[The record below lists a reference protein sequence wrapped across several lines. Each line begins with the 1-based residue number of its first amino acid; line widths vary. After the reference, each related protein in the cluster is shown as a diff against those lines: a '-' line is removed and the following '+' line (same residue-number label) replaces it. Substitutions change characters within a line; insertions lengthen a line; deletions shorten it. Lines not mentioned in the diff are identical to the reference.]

1 MTHSF
6 IKTLLV
12 LIAIVFYTNANAQ
25 ITTIGGSTNDT
36 VAINFVEPREYVL
49 GGITYSGAK
58 DFDQA
63 LIQNLSGLIIGE
75 TYSIPGD
82 KIAKAI
88 EVLWKQQLFT
98 DITITATK
106 IEGENVFLDIHF
118 ETLPRLAKFTFKGV
132 KKGDADDL
140 REKIKLARG
149 KIVNENLMLNIKNKT
164 IDFYKDKGY
173 LDIATDITQIKDTI
187 QRNSVIIQIAVRK
200 NKKIKINEIIL
211 EGNTLLSDGKIRRT
225 LKETKRYR
233 WWNVF
238 NSAKY
243 NEENFEKDKEKL
255 IAKYNAKGYRDAR
268 IDFDTVYRVS
278 YNRLDVKMRINEG
291 HQYYFGDIAWYGN
304 TKHPT
309 KLLNEIVGIKKGDK
323 FNQDLLN
330 SRVNMSQDGRDVSSL
345 YMDDGYL
352 FFQIQPTEVNIYGDT
367 IDYEMRI
374 NEGRQARINHV
385 TIVGNTKTNDRVIL
399 REIRTKPGMLF
410 SRADIIRTQRE
421 LAQLRYFNE
430 QTLGVN
436 PIPNPANGTV
446 DIEYTVEEKSSDQ
459 IQLSGGYGANRLI
472 GTLGLS
478 LGNFSTYNFFKAKS
492 WTPIP
497 AGDGQSLS
505 IQASTSGAYYST
517 ASISFTEP
525 WLGGKRPNAF
535 STSLFWN
542 IYNPTGITRRVNSE
556 AFSQLAT
563 IGSSIGLGKR
573 LKVPDD
579 YFQLYQDVSWQHYT
593 LTNYANPIFNDP
605 ARTRNAD
612 GVLKDI
618 IHIANNISYGA
629 TLSRSSVEGGT
640 IFPTGGSSFKLS
652 VQLTPPYSLLRSA
665 AKNTELVS
673 KTEQY
678 KWSEYHKWKFT
689 AQWYTKVIGKFVL
702 NTKAGFGV
710 LGYYNNA
717 IGQSP
722 FERFSLGGAPL
733 SGNFSLFGSETVYL
747 RGYTDYGLNKN
758 ADRTQTGTAV
768 VKYTAE
774 LRYPVVLSPQASV
787 FALAFLDAGNN
798 WFKLKDFSPFDVKK
812 GAGVGIRA
820 MIPALGMIGLDY
832 GFNLDN
838 ATADPLNYNHKP
850 AFKSLDGLVGKGHFH
865 FTLGANLGDL

>member
-1 MTHSF
+1 MFQPFFKLLFCLS
-6 IKTLLV
+6 LLV
-12 LIAIVFYTNANAQ
+12 ISTSLQAQ
-25 ITTIGGSTNDT
+25 ITNIGEPSSDSI
-36 VAINFVEPREYVL
+36 AINFAEPKEYKL
-49 GGITYSGAK
+49 AAITYSGAK

-75 TYSIPGD
+75 IYSIPGD

-88 EVLWKQQLFT
+88 EILWKQQLFT
-98 DITITATK
+98 DITVTATK
-106 IEGENVFLDIHF
+106 IEGNNVFLDIHF

-140 REKIKLARG
+140 REKIKLTRG
-149 KIVNENLMLNIKNKT
+149 KIVNENLMMNIKNKT

-173 LDIATDITQIKDTI
+173 LDITADIKQIPDTI

-200 NKKIKINEIIL
+200 NKKIKINEIII
-211 EGNTLLSDGKIRRT
+211 EGNALLSDGKIRRT

-255 IAKYNAKGYRDAR
+255 IAKYNAKGYRDAK
-268 IDFDTVYRVS
+268 IEYDTVYRVS
-278 YNRLDVKMRINEG
+278 YNRLDIKLRVNEG
-291 HQYYFGDIAWYGN
+291 NQYYFGNIAWFGN

-309 KLLNEIVGIKKGDK
+309 KILDEIVGIKKGDK

-330 SRVNMSQDGRDVSSL
+330 SRLNMSQDGRDVSSL

-374 NEGRQARINHV
+374 NEGRQARVNHV
-385 TIVGNTKTNDRVIL
+385 TIIGNTKTNDRVIL

-436 PIPNPANGTV
+436 PIPNQADGTV
-446 DIEYTVEEKSSDQ
+446 DIEYTVEEKSNDQ

-478 LGNFSTYNFFKAKS
+478 LGNFSAKNMFKAKS

-497 AGDGQSLS
+497 SGDGQTFS
-505 IQASTSGAYYST
+505 INGSTSGAYYST
-517 ASISFTEP
+517 LSASFTEP
-525 WLGGKRPNAF
+525 WLGGKKPNSF
-535 STSLFWN
+535 STSIFWN
-542 IYNPTGITRRVNSE
+542 IYNPTGITKKV
-556 AFSQLAT
+556 AGDKFSQMAT
-563 IGSSIGLGKR
+563 LGATIGLGKR
-573 LKVPDD
+573 LKIPDD
-579 YFQLYQDVSWQHYT
+579 YFQLYQDVSWQRYT
-593 LTNYANPIFNDP
+593 LTNYAQNPQF
-605 ARTRNAD
+605 TD
-612 GVLKDI
+612 G
-618 IHIANNISYGA
+618 IANNISYGA
-629 TLSRSSVEGGT
+629 TLSRSSVDAA
-640 IFPTGGSSFKLS
+640 IFPTGGSTFKAS
-652 VQLTPPYSLLRSA
+652 VQVTPPYSLFRGA
-665 AKNTELVS
+665 ARNATLTSQEK
-673 KTEQY
+673 Y

-689 AQWYTKVIGKFVL
+689 AQWFTKIAGKFVL
-702 NTKAGFGV
+702 NTKAGLGV
-710 LGYYNNA
+710 LGYYNDA

-722 FERFSLGGAPL
+722 FERFRMGG
-733 SGNFSLFGSETVYL
+733 SGLTGGFNLFGSEIIAM
-747 RGYTDYGLNKN
+747 RGYHDGGLNKN
-758 ADRTQTGTAV
+758 GDPSGSGVAV

-787 FALAFLDAGNN
+787 YALAFLDAGNN
-798 WFKLKDFSPFDVKK
+798 WFKLKDFAPFDVKR
-812 GAGVGIRA
+812 GTGMGIRA
-820 MIPALGMIGLDY
+820 LIPALGMIGLDY
-832 GFNLDN
+832 GWNLD
-838 ATADPLNYNHKP
+838 AGPLDALNYNHKA
-850 AFKSLDGLVGKGHFH
+850 AFKGLDGLIGKGQFH
-865 FTLGANLGDL
+865 FTLGANIGDL